1 MAYSNPA
8 VVLYACIMFTSVT
21 LADDAAPSDTTSA
34 TANSRS
40 DSRERSTFGSPSALQ
55 RHPDGPTP
63 YPVPLMRP
71 DIDLQFQDSSTLGHF
86 SRFRTLS
93 FVTLAESGPT
103 KLFLG
108 VNDDGLVGLHFAF
121 FSKRGADR
129 TLELARMPY
138 LKRNLPERENVPDRT
153 FPIGTEPAGRR
164 SAPGD
169 K

>member
-1 MAYSNPA
+1 MACSNPA

-21 LADDAAPSDTTSA
+21 LADDVSPPDTDSE
-34 TANSRS
+34 TAKSRS
-40 DSRERSTFGSPSALQ
+40 DAHDGLAFGSHSSPQ
-55 RHPDGPTP
+55 RYIDRVLPHPA
-63 YPVPLMRP
+63 PLLRT
-71 DIDLQFQDSSTLGHF
+71 DFDLEFRDSSVLGNF
-86 SRFRTLS
+86 SKLRTLS

-121 FSKRGADR
+121 FSKRGTDR

-138 LKRNLPERENVPDRT
+138 LNRKNPERDATPDRA
-153 FPIGTEPAGRR
+153 FPIGPEPADHR
-164 SAPGD
+164 SALGG

>member
-8 VVLYACIMFTSVT
+8 VVLYACIMLTSVT
-21 LADDAAPSDTTSA
+21 LADDATPSDTNSA
-34 TANSRS
+34 TAKSRP
-40 DSRERSTFGSPSALQ
+40 DAHDRSTFGSKPAPQPYLDRPS
-55 RHPDGPTP
+55 P
-63 YPVPLMRP
+63 YPAPLMRP
-71 DIDLQFQDSSTLGHF
+71 NMDLEFQDSSALGHF
-86 SRFRTLS
+86 SKFRTLS

-138 LKRNLPERENVPDRT
+138 LKRKNPEREAEPDRK
-153 FPIGTEPAGRR
+153 FPIGPEPVGIR
-164 SAPGD
+164 SALGG